1 MIRNANTALI
11 AIITTSV
18 VLASCAPSQILVETN
33 YEVDQPHIA
42 SVGSEML
49 VIEKTR
55 RTSGANRF
63 LQYASNVI
71 ETINFHAACAMPWC
85 IFAPQHETSRVIV
98 TFNFIGTLTYTG
110 KSESNI
116 RVAYREY
123 SGVNKRAVAEPAF
136 YLDLEYPIEDDGP
149 TIITFRDIQM
159 EVIEATGS
167 YIQFKVL
174 GDHGL
179 NWLPELDSP

>member
-1 MIRNANTALI
+1 MINNTKTALI
-11 AIITTSV
+11 AIIITSS
-18 VLASCAPSQILVETN
+18 VLASCSPSQILVETN
-33 YEVDQPHIA
+33 YEFDQPLIA
-42 SVGSEML
+42 RVGSEML
-49 VIEKTR
+49 VIEKTHQ
-55 RTSGANRF
+55 TSGVHRY
-63 LQYASNVI
+63 LQHASNVN
-71 ETINFHAACAMPWC
+71 ETFNIHTTCGC
-85 IFAPQHETSRVIV
+85 VFAPLHETPSITK

-110 KSESNI
+110 KSGSNI

-123 SGVNKRAVAEPAF
+123 SGVNKRAIAEPAF
-136 YLDLEYPIEDDGP
+136 YLDLEYPLEDDGP

-179 NWLPELDSP
+179 NWLPEVDLP

>member
-1 MIRNANTALI
+1 MIRNTKTALI
-11 AIITTSV
+11 AIITTSG
-18 VLASCAPSQILVETN
+18 VLASCAPSQTLVETN
-33 YEVDQPHIA
+33 YEFDEPHIA

-55 RTSGANRF
+55 QTSGANRF
-63 LQYASNVI
+63 LQFASDVI
-71 ETINFHAACAMPWC
+71 ETINFHATCAMPWC
-85 IFAPQHETSRVIV
+85 IFAPQHETPSVIE

-110 KSESNI
+110 KSGSNI

-123 SGVNKRAVAEPAF
+123 SGVNRRAIAEPAF
-136 YLDLEYPIEDDGP
+136 YLDLEYPLEDKGP
-149 TIITFRDIQM
+149 TIITFRDIQI

-179 NWLPELDSP
+179 NWLPELDLP

>member
-11 AIITTSV
+11 AIVITSG
-18 VLASCAPSQILVETN
+18 VLASCAPSQILVDTN
-33 YEVDQPHIA
+33 YEIDQPLIA

-55 RTSGANRF
+55 QTSGASRF
-63 LQYASNVI
+63 LQHASNI
-71 ETINFHAACAMPWC
+71 IDTFNFHVACAMPWC
-85 IFAPQHETSRVIV
+85 ILVPPHETPNVIESHD
-98 TFNFIGTLTYTG
+98 FIGTLTYTG
-110 KSESNI
+110 KSGSNI

-123 SGVNKRAVAEPAF
+123 SGVNKRAIAEPAF
-136 YLDLEYPIEDDGP
+136 YLDLEYPLEDNGP

-159 EVIEATGS
+159 EVVEATGNH
-167 YIQFKVL
+167 IQFKVL

-179 NWLPELDSP
+179 NWLPEVDLP